1 MLLKQ
6 KVMTQYVMIW
16 RGADHACSL
25 PSRNPRCERSG
36 WSVGPAALDRPVIG
50 QWDTTLV
57 QLPVGFGEHP
67 GRKRGKPT
75 WSGIEPGN
83 SKPGRSEQHTP
94 KTS

>member
-1 MLLKQ
+1 
-6 KVMTQYVMIW
+6 MIW
-16 RGADHACSL
+16 RGHAL
-25 PSRNPRCERSG
+25 QLALSRNPRCERSH
-36 WSVGPAALDRPVIG
+36 WSVGPAALDRFLIG

-75 WSGIEPGN
+75 RSGIEPGS

>member
-1 MLLKQ
+1 ME
-6 KVMTQYVMIW
+6 
-16 RGADHACSL
+16 RACL
-25 PSRNPRCERSG
+25 QLALSRNPRCERSHWSNPRCERSH
-36 WSVGPAALDRPVIG
+36 WSVGPAALDRSLIG

-75 WSGIEPGN
+75 RSGIEPGS
-83 SKPGRSEQHTP
+83 SKPRHTEQHTP